1 MKNPDGSW
9 SGVPSGVDTDAGN
22 PLGDIM
28 THHYKSSDLMG
39 NADLYIDW
47 NLWDGLRLNVTGS
60 AHLGGG
66 YDDQYSEANNF
77 GRTPI
82 SDSYTKY
89 LDYSE
94 EYTFTSA
101 RVGRG

>member
-47 NLWDGLRLNVTGS
+47 NIWDGLRLNVTGS
-60 AHLGGG
+60 NL
-66 YDDQYSEANNF
+66 
-77 GRTPI
+77 
-82 SDSYTKY
+82 
-89 LDYSE
+89 L
-94 EYTFTSA
+94 TFTKFSGLDPEFA
-101 RVGRG
+101 GAAKTAYGIYYGSTYPQTRMVALGIDLSF